1 MLQRL
6 KGMTRNDIES
16 SFKISGKKGK
26 EGTTFRAGEYAVKL
40 FKNKKSSTKLAK
52 EADLQSTAADYGVAP
67 VVHFVSTTEKF
78 IIMDALEETI
88 VDKGRREKWT
98 SLPAEYR
105 AQLYALCKRLDTA
118 GVVQNDGNPLNLML
132 DGNGRLFIIDYGFA
146 MKIDR
151 KVHKEYG
158 PQPNVS
164 LTLWSFSRRLG
175 QYRFVNDLRKNIVDE
190 YMEDNSFVDQALLAE
205 GERLLGPIG
214 YEPAPV
220 VRKEKPPARK
230 EKPVVRKEKPPAR
243 KEKPVVRKEKPVVR
257 KEKPVVRK
265 EKPVVRKEKPVVR
278 KKKPVV
284 RKKKPVVRKKK
295 VISESE
301 SSSDDS
307 DDSDDS
313 DWVLGSESSESSES
327 SEEDVDGARR
337 SSVQRNSSKGHH
349 YHQYVQKKT
358 TLEERIKARA
368 KVFGKYK
375 LNKEN

>member
-6 KGMTRNDIES
+6 KGMTRNEIES
-16 SFKISGKKGK
+16 SFQISGKKGK

-40 FKNKKSSTKLAK
+40 FKKKKSSTKLAK

-151 KVHKEYG
+151 KVHKERG
-158 PQPNVS
+158 PQPNVN

-230 EKPVVRKEKPPAR
+230 EK
-243 KEKPVVRKEKPVVR
+243 
-257 KEKPVVRK
+257 
-265 EKPVVRKEKPVVR
+265 
-278 KKKPVV
+278 
-284 RKKKPVVRKKK
+284 

-301 SSSDDS
+301 SSE
-307 DDSDDS
+307 
-313 DWVLGSESSESSES
+313 SESSESD
-327 SEEDVDGARR
+327 EEDV
-337 SSVQRNSSKGHH
+337 KG
-349 YHQYVQKKT
+349 T
-358 TLEERIKARA
+358 TLEERIKARGA
-368 KVFGKYK
+368 GGEKKPVALFRQHVGRTALGRTALISRINSRINAGKK
-375 LNKEN
+375 KPVVKKKE

>member
-6 KGMTRNDIES
+6 KSMTRNEIES
-16 SFKISGKKGK
+16 SFEISGKKGR

-40 FKNKKSSTKLAK
+40 FKKKKSSTKLAK

-230 EKPVVRKEKPPAR
+230 EKPVVRKEKP
-243 KEKPVVRKEKPVVR
+243 VVRKEKPVVR
-257 KEKPVVRK
+257 KE
-265 EKPVVRKEKPVVR
+265 
-278 KKKPVV
+278 KPVV

-313 DWVLGSESSESSES
+313 DWVLGSESESSES
-327 SEEDVDGARR
+327 DEEDVDGARR